1 MDKMIH
7 LSLNTLDIALRKQA
21 VSAQNLANMNVAGYR
36 GDMYESFGS
45 LYMSMDNTLNARTF
59 AITNGSGIF
68 DPAQGRLRHTDMST
82 DMSIVGE
89 GFFVSKKPG
98 LGVSLTR
105 RGDMSVSAEGQLVN
119 GAGAL
124 VLNQNLQPINVPP
137 FRKMIVSEGGE
148 LLIEPLNGEPGVT
161 ENLGL
166 IGLVSGDAQEF
177 QKDEDGEIRP
187 VNGEIL
193 PDQNVKIKQ
202 GYIEESNVNAID
214 ELVASMGYQ
223 RSYELNLKLIKTA
236 SELDENTA
244 SLLRLPNG

>member
-21 VSAQNLANMNVAGYR
+21 VSAQNLANMNVSGYR
-36 GDMYESFGS
+36 RDMYESFGS
-45 LYMSMDNTLNARTF
+45 LYMSSDNQLNARTF

-68 DPAQGRLRHTDMST
+68 DATQGRLRHTDMST

-98 LGVSLTR
+98 ADISLTR
-105 RGDMSVSAEGQLVN
+105 RGDMSVSSERQLVN

-124 VLNQNLQPINVPP
+124 VLNQNLQPITVPP
-137 FRKMIVSEGGE
+137 FRKMIVSEGGD
-148 LLIEPLNGEPGVT
+148 LMIEPLNGEPGVT
-161 ENLGL
+161 ENLGP
-166 IGLVSGDAQEF
+166 IGLVSGEGMEL
-177 QKDEDGEIRP
+177 QKDNDGEIRP

-202 GYIEESNVNAID
+202 GYVEESNVNAID

-223 RSYELNLKLIKTA
+223 RSYELNMKLIKTA

>member
-36 GDMYESFGS
+36 RDMYESFGS

-89 GFFVSKKPG
+89 GFFVAKKPG
-98 LGVSLTR
+98 LGISLTR

-124 VLNQNLQPINVPP
+124 VLNQNLQPIDVPP

-166 IGLVSGDAQEF
+166 IGLVSGDGQEF
-177 QKDEDGEIRP
+177 QKDEDGIRP
-187 VNGEIL
+187 ANGEIL

-202 GYIEESNVNAID
+202 GYVEESNVNAID

>member
-36 GDMYESFGS
+36 RDMYESFGS

-89 GFFVSKKPG
+89 GFFVAKKPG
-98 LGVSLTR
+98 LGISLTR

-124 VLNQNLQPINVPP
+124 VLNQNLQPIDVPP

-166 IGLVSGDAQEF
+166 IGLVSGDGQEF

-187 VNGEIL
+187 ANGEIL

-202 GYIEESNVNAID
+202 GYVEESNVNAID

>member
-36 GDMYESFGS
+36 RDMYESFGS

-98 LGVSLTR
+98 LGISLTR
-105 RGDMSVSAEGQLVN
+105 RGDMSVSAEGQLAN

-166 IGLVSGDAQEF
+166 IGLVSGDGQEF
-177 QKDEDGEIRP
+177 QKDDDGEIRP
-187 VNGEIL
+187 VNGQIL

-202 GYIEESNVNAID
+202 GYVEESNVNAID
-214 ELVASMGYQ
+214 ELVAAMGYQ